1 MISLTLTELH
11 CTRRELH
18 TAQLDSHRPTATMST
33 ELNDTYNTMPA
44 AEPANTKPRGRR
56 VVLAAAALSFCLGA
70 AAVYAAPAAS
80 KTLRGSTNLIIHE
93 LRLHKKLNCKAGDL
107 LELLQTGQPCK
118 GSIYSYND
126 QSGYCTVMPNIIDNL
141 IIGGGSVADPDRVCA
156 YCNN

>member
-1 MISLTLTELH
+1 
-11 CTRRELH
+11 
-18 TAQLDSHRPTATMST
+18 MST

-70 AAVYAAPAAS
+70 AAVYAAPVAS

-93 LRLHKKLNCKAGDL
+93 LRRHKKLNCKAGDL
-107 LELLQTGQPCK
+107 LELLQTGTDCGKEENDGQPCK

-126 QSGYCTVMPNIIDNL
+126 QSGYCTVMPNILDNM